1 MRVGVLRR
9 QRVGQRMKQIGYF
22 PIPLKHHYYS
32 SQDGAVQSSPSGPCG
47 LAGRLIDKAFERLV
61 RCPRDAMQVQ
71 VNGEQRTLAA
81 GLTVTGLLEELNIK
95 PDRVA
100 VELNLTILD
109 RSEFDRKNLR
119 EGDRIE
125 IISFIGGGGR

>member
-1 MRVGVLRR
+1 
-9 QRVGQRMKQIGYF
+9 
-22 PIPLKHHYYS
+22 
-32 SQDGAVQSSPSGPCG
+32 
-47 LAGRLIDKAFERLV
+47 
-61 RCPRDAMQVQ
+61 MQVQ

-109 RSEFDRKNLR
+109 RSEFDRKNLQ
-119 EGDRIE
+119 EGDRVE